1 MVTNEVIKDKKF
13 HTFYRGYMME
23 IKINLQENS
32 SHISNLAFMKE
43 LMIKQAIEELNVSY
57 EEKGRLR
64 KEVLEY
70 LKKT

>member
-1 MVTNEVIKDKKF
+1 
-13 HTFYRGYMME
+13 ME

-32 SHISNLAFMKE
+32 SHISNLAFMKA
-43 LMIKQAIEELNVSY
+43 LVIKQAIEELNVSY

>member
-1 MVTNEVIKDKKF
+1 
-13 HTFYRGYMME
+13 ME

-32 SHISNLAFMKE
+32 SHISNLAFMKA

-70 LKKT
+70 LKKTWNKSDNRVRITQKNRRF

>member
-1 MVTNEVIKDKKF
+1 
-13 HTFYRGYMME
+13 ME

-32 SHISNLAFMKE
+32 NHISNLAFMKA

-70 LKKT
+70 LKKTWNKSDIRVRITHKNRRF